1 MKSGWIIGV
10 GVGGGGGRG
19 GKGYVKFISN
29 YWGGGLIPPSLPTP
43 MPFIYLLVK

>member
-10 GVGGGGGRG
+10 GVGGGEGGG
-19 GKGYVKFISN
+19 AKGMSN
-29 YWGGGLIPPSLPTP
+29 LFQIIGGGGLIPPSLPTP